1 MKPTQPF
8 PVVEAFG
15 VSALFLATIAVLAFW
30 QLDLAIA
37 SRWAFDAATGQF
49 RAHGSFWA
57 NEVLHK
63 GGRDF
68 VIVLAV
74 AALCCALLGR
84 LSPVRYPTLHR
95 QAGTIIGAVV
105 GMGLTVLLVGVFKRY
120 SHMDC
125 PWDLVAYG
133 GKDPYVSLFAKRPTG
148 LPSGGCFPAAHAA
161 TGYALFSLFFA
172 FRETHPRFGRF
183 ALGAAL
189 LLGVSFG
196 VAQQLRGAHF
206 LSHDVWSAYL
216 AWMTGLF
223 SQRAWRSWN
232 ARRAAQAQRPSATF
246 TSSRLPAQL
255 EMRSRPD

>member
-1 MKPTQPF
+1 MRPTQPF
-8 PVVEAFG
+8 PVLETFG
-15 VSALFLATIAVLAFW
+15 VSALFLATIAALGFW
-30 QLDLAIA
+30 QLDMVVA

-57 NEVLHK
+57 NELLHK

-68 VIVLAV
+68 VIALAV

-84 LSPVRYPTLHR
+84 ISPRRYPELHK
-95 QAGTIIGAVV
+95 QARTIIGAVL

-133 GKDPYVSLFAKRPTG
+133 GKDPYVSLFATRPSG
-148 LPSGGCFPAAHAA
+148 LPPGGCFPAAHAA
-161 TGYALFSLFFA
+161 TGYALFSFFFA
-172 FRETHPRFGRF
+172 FRQTHPRFGRL
-183 ALGAAL
+183 ALAAAL

-216 AWMTGLF
+216 AWATGLL
-223 SQRAWRSWN
+223 SQRAWHSWI
-232 ARRAAQAQRPSATF
+232 AFRAAPAHLPSAIF
-246 TSSRLPAQL
+246 TSSELPVQL
-255 EMRSRPD
+255 EIRSRPD

>member
-8 PVVEAFG
+8 PVIEAFG

-148 LPSGGCFPAAHAA
+148 LPSGGLLSRGACGNGVCAVLALLRVPRDASALRSFRAWSGVAAGCDLWRCPAAARCTLPVARRVECLPCLDDRPVQPARLAVMERTPCGAGSTSECDLHVVPAA
-161 TGYALFSLFFA
+161 
-172 FRETHPRFGRF
+172 
-183 ALGAAL
+183 GAA
-189 LLGVSFG
+189 GNEV
-196 VAQQLRGAHF
+196 
-206 LSHDVWSAYL
+206 
-216 AWMTGLF
+216 
-223 SQRAWRSWN
+223 
-232 ARRAAQAQRPSATF
+232 QA
-246 TSSRLPAQL
+246 
-255 EMRSRPD
+255 

>member
-1 MKPTQPF
+1 MKPTLPF
-8 PVVEAFG
+8 PVLETFG
-15 VSALFLATIAVLAFW
+15 VSALFLIVIAMLGFW

-37 SRWAFDAATGQF
+37 SRWAFDATTGQF
-49 RAHGSFWA
+49 RAHGSFLA
-57 NEVLHK
+57 NELLHK

-68 VIVLAV
+68 VIALAV

-84 LSPVRYPTLHR
+84 HSPARYPALHR
-95 QAGTIIGAVV
+95 QAGTIIGAVL

-133 GKDPYVSLFAKRPTG
+133 GKDPYVSLFATRPAG
-148 LPSGGCFPAAHAA
+148 LRPGGCFPAAHAA
-161 TGYALFSLFFA
+161 TGYALFAFFFA
-172 FRETHPRFGRF
+172 FRHTHPRFGRS
-183 ALGAAL
+183 ALVAAL
-189 LLGVSFG
+189 LLGVTFG

-223 SQRAWRSWN
+223 SQRAWSSWN
-232 ARRAAQAQRPSATF
+232 AGRAVQAQRPSATF
-246 TSSRLPAQL
+246 TSSRLPVQL
-255 EMRSRPD
+255 ETRSRTD